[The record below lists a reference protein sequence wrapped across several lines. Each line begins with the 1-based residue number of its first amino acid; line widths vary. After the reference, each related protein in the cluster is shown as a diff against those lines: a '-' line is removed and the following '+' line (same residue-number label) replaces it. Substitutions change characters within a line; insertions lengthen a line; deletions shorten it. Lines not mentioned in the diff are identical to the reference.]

1 MPLCIY
7 GSEEPMKN
15 CRYGKFRF
23 SDYWISWIGI
33 MIMTLFSVLFLIL
46 DPSIISV
53 FPMACAAVWLWSIVW
68 PHCEQFIFSNDSI
81 TVFKG
86 KKKFDINLPPEVT
99 IVVSRAD
106 IAPLFSVRTATR
118 EQTHVLSDKYAVS
131 ILQKMPTE
139 TVLESLHRNHLRT
152 YSMSTIRN
160 SFDDTRFIYSFA
172 CNQSLLNR
180 ILENRKCSMII
191 PQSLLE
197 EISINT
203 SVVDVY
209 IDTCC

>member
-1 MPLCIY
+1 
-7 GSEEPMKN
+7 MKN

-33 MIMTLFSVLFLIL
+33 MIMTLFSVLFIIL

-53 FPMACAAVWLWSIVW
+53 FPMAYATVWLWSILW
-68 PHCEQFIFSNDSI
+68 PHREKFTLDNGTI
-81 TVFKG
+81 TVFKRN
-86 KKKFDINLPPEVT
+86 KVSYIILPTELTV
-99 IVVSRAD
+99 IISLAD
-106 IAPLFSVRTATR
+106 IAPLFAVRTATR

-160 SFDDTRFIYSFA
+160 SFDDARFIYSFA
-172 CNQSLLNR
+172 CDQSLLNR

-203 SVVDVY
+203 RVVDVY